1 MINTSVKDRLMVCF
15 PYGHF
20 DWSISSRENIYNIVS
35 TAAYKDMTPRH
46 LKGIG
51 KYKSE
56 KAEIFSY
63 TTNQLVDYFSQPVK
77 NKEEFEEWHKNL
89 CEEVCR
95 QFSALP
101 GIELM
106 YGKAQKLINITF
118 KHLYCFGDANKKE
131 NYFKYCHIPIDNN
144 IISWCKK
151 NVGITSLP
159 TAWSNLSYS
168 DYIKLEDSLYS
179 WLNSEKNIEY
189 HNDDGTP
196 YSQLQIDFIAWIS
209 KSDARKGVIEY
220 WKSIQRSSDIW
231 NQYKETVVSV
241 LSELEE

>member
-20 DWSISSRENIYNIVS
+20 DWSISSKESIYNIVS
-35 TAAYKDMTPRH
+35 TDAYKDMIPRH

-51 KYKSE
+51 KYKNE
-56 KAEIFSY
+56 KKEIFSY
-63 TTNQLVDYFSQPVK
+63 ITNQFVDYFSQPVK

-89 CEEVCR
+89 CVEVCR
-95 QFSALP
+95 RFSALP
-101 GIELM
+101 DIELK

-131 NYFKYCHIPIDNN
+131 DYFKYCHIPIDNN

-151 NVGITSLP
+151 NASITPPP

-179 WLNSEKNIEY
+179 WLNSEKNTKY
-189 HNDDGTP
+189 YNDDGTP
-196 YSQLQIDFIAWIS
+196 YGLLQIDFIAWIS
-209 KSDARKGVIEY
+209 KSDTRKGVIEY
-220 WKSIQRSSDIW
+220 WKSIHRASNIW
-231 NQYKETVVSV
+231 NQYKEIAVSV
-241 LSELEE
+241 LPELRK